1 VNKNSVIIEG
11 EQQMKRLLT
20 FLIKLMC
27 YAVLFAAIFAASAY
41 GGYMYIRPSGYVN
54 LNSTP
59 PISYTVNSFNRVIDV
74 NTENKE
80 ILKGVNV
87 NHKNIVDAVQITIDF
102 MAENG
107 YLVHDSTG
115 FTISVSSSDK
125 DKAGSMTERLNN
137 EIQIRNGKYA
147 GEKIKAGLVLGN

>member
-1 VNKNSVIIEG
+1 
-11 EQQMKRLLT
+11 
-20 FLIKLMC
+20 
-27 YAVLFAAIFAASAY
+27 
-41 GGYMYIRPSGYVN
+41 MYIRPSGYVN
-54 LNSTP
+54 LNSSP

-107 YLVHDSTG
+107 YLAHVSSG
-115 FTISVSSSDK
+115 LTISVSSSDK

-137 EIQIRNGKYA
+137 EIQIRNGEYA
-147 GEKIKAGLVLGN
+147 GEKIKASLVMGN